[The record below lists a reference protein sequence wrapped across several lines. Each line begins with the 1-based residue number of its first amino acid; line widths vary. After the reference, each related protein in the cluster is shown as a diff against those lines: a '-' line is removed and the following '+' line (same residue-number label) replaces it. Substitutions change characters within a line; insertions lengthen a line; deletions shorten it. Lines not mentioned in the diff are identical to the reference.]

1 MKEPVLVII
10 AAWFWV
16 CFFLLCFFIQT
27 PEEDVSF
34 YLNSSHNC
42 TLTVSFSISHS
53 SSLKCGKHLQHFP
66 LNLSHEWWR
75 EFDLVL
81 LRNICEIYDLFVL
94 PFRSIKSLPLT
105 SMQGNLCLWL
115 EMQVLYQRQKLKIT
129 EHNECKDYVSDS
141 IRLDKMLI
149 GKLKIN
155 INTKISNKI
164 PS

>member
-1 MKEPVLVII
+1 M
-10 AAWFWV
+10 
-16 CFFLLCFFIQT
+16 
-27 PEEDVSF
+27 
-34 YLNSSHNC
+34 
-42 TLTVSFSISHS
+42 
-53 SSLKCGKHLQHFP
+53 
-66 LNLSHEWWR
+66 
-75 EFDLVL
+75 L

-129 EHNECKDYVSDS
+129 EHNECKGYVSDS
-141 IRLDKMLI
+141 ISLDKMLI